1 MREPLPDLLRV
12 YHTLYHLQKMP
23 TRLSWQY
30 QGWAVRPVHQ
40 KALRSL
46 KKALRNVKKCSF
58 CYNAKKCSKKPFGS
72 SKNSLFRPNIKNA
85 LRSLKKPFG
94 SSKNTHFCYNS
105 KKCSKKPYGSSKKAF
120 LCSNR
125 KKTKNHKSAQKSST
139 VSLKTHF

>member
-1 MREPLPDLLRV
+1 M
-12 YHTLYHLQKMP
+12 
-23 TRLSWQY
+23 S
-30 QGWAVRPVHQ
+30 
-40 KALRSL
+40 
-46 KKALRNVKKCSF
+46 
-58 CYNAKKCSKKPFGS
+58 
-72 SKNSLFRPNIKNA
+72 KNA
-85 LRSLKKPFG
+85 LFAIMPKSARKSPSVALKTHFSAQISKMLYGASKKPFG